1 MELRK
6 ITDYLD
12 SYLTIDAFRDDAT
25 NGLQV
30 ENSGSVEKVGL
41 AVDACHEAIVKA
53 CDAQCTLLIVH
64 HGLFWGKQ
72 ELIIDTY
79 FRRIRALISGD
90 VALYAA
96 HLPLDG
102 HGEVGHNIQIAKK
115 IGLHAIEPFARY
127 YDASIGVKGKITEPQ
142 SLREVARAVEKA
154 IGHCRALLAFGPE
167 KVQSIGVVSGSATDP
182 HLFRELKV
190 QGIDLFITGEPKHGA
205 YYLAQEWGLNIFYGG
220 HYLTETFGMKA
231 LGEHLEKELHIP
243 ATFIDAPCIF

>member
-12 SYLTIDAFRDDAT
+12 SYLAIDAFHDDAT

-30 ENSGSVEKVGL
+30 ENSGNVEKIGI

-53 CDAQCTLLIVH
+53 CDAHCTLLIVH

-72 ELIIDTY
+72 ELIVDTH
-79 FRRIRALISGD
+79 FRRIRALIRGD

-102 HGEVGHNIQIAKK
+102 HGEVGHNIQIAQKM
-115 IGLHAIEPFARY
+115 GLRAIEPFARY
-127 YDASIGVKGKITEPQ
+127 YDKAIGVKGKIEKPQ
-142 SLREVARAVEKA
+142 PLSEVARTVEKA
-154 IGHCRALLAFGPE
+154 IGHCRALLEFGPPT
-167 KVQSIGVVSGSATDP
+167 VQSIGIVSGSATDV
-182 HLFRELKV
+182 HLFRELRV
-190 QGIDLFITGEPKHGA
+190 QGIDLFVTGEPKHGA
-205 YYLAQEWGLNIFYGG
+205 YYLAQEWGLNVFYGG

-243 ATFIDAPCIF
+243 TTFIDAPCIF